1 MNGEKELGLEELI
14 DTLFSNPPKDPKAFG
29 ISFVNE
35 ESITDLKEVFENLLI
50 IFTEGMKIL
59 HGENGKVNLDKL
71 TSNDII
77 HFDKYMNSI
86 GLKIIIDIRELEE
99 GVNQDYSKFKYTNKN
114 ITEKTKLNELKLP
127 FLTQRKVYIISFDLI

>member
-1 MNGEKELGLEELI
+1 
-14 DTLFSNPPKDPKAFG
+14 
-29 ISFVNE
+29 
-35 ESITDLKEVFENLLI
+35 
-50 IFTEGMKIL
+50 MKIL